1 MALLDVAG
9 KTLTLKIVYCGCA
22 LGGKTTNLVTLHRLT
37 DPDGRHGLVSIAT
50 NDDRTLFF
58 DLLPFDLGQVGGFE
72 VRAKVYTVPGQVH
85 YELTRRQVLAGA
97 DGVVLVVDSSA
108 EAAEANRWAL
118 DNLRFNLKS
127 NGLDPEGLPTVV
139 QWNKRDL
146 STARPV
152 SELEAELNPRKLPS
166 FEAVATT
173 GAGVVETFEA
183 ILTASIVGAY
193 ARSGRPAPAAAD
205 VARVVATALEQAS
218 ARAPRLDR
226 GGERPAVAYD
236 HRMDVHAYRESWAEQ
251 GRDRRIV
258 DQETLLAEAVQT
270 NMELAERLDEVRVV
284 ERSRDR
290 CRGMLEALGRLGAV
304 LPDPGAAPVPPGAM
318 AELLGGCGRRRGS
331 VLLFRP
337 GETTMEEREVV
348 PGGRDP
354 LNGATAASLGS
365 AAFRLSQCPELR
377 VVEDLDGQVF
387 FGQAPPHAGG
397 LASALIAPLRCDG
410 IAFGALVV
418 YGEVG
423 EEPFEAAERDYWGAV
438 ASFLALSLHWRALR
452 HKLSRPDLAAS
463 SEKAR
468 PAR

>member
-1 MALLDVAG
+1 MALLDVAR
-9 KTLTLKIVYCGCA
+9 KTITLKIVYCGCA
-22 LGGKTTNLVTLHRLT
+22 LGGKTTNLITLHRLT

-58 DLLPFDLGQVGGFE
+58 DLLPFELGQVGGLQ

-118 DNLRFNLKS
+118 DNLRFNLKA
-127 NGLDPEGLPTVV
+127 NGLDPDKLPTVL

-146 STARPV
+146 PGARPV
-152 SELEAELNPRKLPS
+152 AELEAELNARKLPS

-173 GAGVVETFEA
+173 GAGVMETFGA
-183 ILTASIVGAY
+183 ILAAAIASAY
-193 ARSGRPAPAAAD
+193 ARSGHPAAAAPD
-205 VARVVATALEQAS
+205 VARLVAQALEQAR
-218 ARAPRLDR
+218 ARAPKLDR
-226 GGERPAVAYD
+226 GGAQAAIAYD
-236 HRMDVHAYRESWAEQ
+236 HRMDVQAYRESWAER

-270 NMELAERLDEVRVV
+270 NMELAERLDEVRVAK
-284 ERSRDR
+284 RSRDR
-290 CRGMLEALGRLGAV
+290 RGGMLEAIGRLAGV
-304 LPDPGAAPVPPGAM
+304 LPDPAAAAVPPGAM
-318 AELLGGCGRRRGS
+318 ADLLNGCGRRRGS

-337 GETTMEEREVV
+337 GESTMEEREVV

-354 LNGATAASLGS
+354 LNEAIAASLGS
-365 AAFRLSQCPELR
+365 AAFRLAQCPDLR
-377 VVEDLDGQVF
+377 VVENLDSEVF
-387 FGQAPPHAGG
+387 FGQAPAGAAG
-397 LASALIAPLRCDG
+397 LASALVAPLRCDG

-418 YGEVG
+418 YGEIE
-423 EEPFEAAERDYWGAV
+423 EEPFDEAERDYWRVA

-452 HKLSRPDLAAS
+452 HKLSRAELAACAGRS
-463 SEKAR
+463 NESR
-468 PAR
+468 

>member
-1 MALLDVAG
+1 MALLDVAN

-58 DLLPFDLGQVGGFE
+58 DLLPFALGQVGGCE

-118 DNLRFNLKS
+118 DNLRFNLRS
-127 NGLDPEGLPTVV
+127 NGLDPDHLPIVL

-146 STARPV
+146 PTARPV
-152 SELEAELNPRKLPS
+152 AELETDLNPRKLPS

-173 GAGVVETFEA
+173 GAGVVETFGE
-183 ILTASIVGAY
+183 ILAASMVGAY
-193 ARSGRPAPAAAD
+193 AKSGRPAPPVAD
-205 VARVVATALEQAS
+205 VTRLVATALEQAR
-218 ARAPRLDR
+218 ARAPRLAR
-226 GGERPAVAYD
+226 GCEQPAVAYD
-236 HRMDVHAYRESWAEQ
+236 RRMDVHAYRENWAER

-270 NMELAERLDEVRVV
+270 NMELAERLDEVRTAQ
-284 ERSRDR
+284 RSRDR
-290 CRGMLEALGRLGAV
+290 RGGMLEAIRRLAAV
-304 LPDPGAAPVPPGAM
+304 LPDPAAAPVPPGAM
-318 AELLGGCGRRRGS
+318 ADLLSGCGRRRGS

-337 GETTMEEREVV
+337 GETKMEEREVV
-348 PGGRDP
+348 PAGPDP

-377 VVEDLDGQVF
+377 LVENLDGEVF
-387 FGQAPPHAGG
+387 FGQTPPHAGG

-418 YGEVG
+418 YGEIE
-423 EEPFEAAERDYWGAV
+423 EEPFDAAERDYWRTA

-452 HKLSRPDLAAS
+452 RKLAAR
-463 SEKAR
+463 SEKAGGSG
-468 PAR
+468 